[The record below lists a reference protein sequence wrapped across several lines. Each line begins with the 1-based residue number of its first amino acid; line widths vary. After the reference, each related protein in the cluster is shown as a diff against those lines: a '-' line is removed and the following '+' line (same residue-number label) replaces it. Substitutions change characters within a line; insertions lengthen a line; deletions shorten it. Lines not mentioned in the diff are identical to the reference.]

1 MTDMTTVPATG
12 GHVQYEAIER
22 AEGQLSGPALM
33 QLNRVKEGV
42 GAIEIGF
49 PGFGVIGGSLAGSHS
64 ATKRASQ
71 EQLGKSAA
79 KLTEFSERLKQTI
92 KQWQAADEASTIQEV
107 PR

>member
-1 MTDMTTVPATG
+1 MTTIPATG
-12 GHVQYEAIER
+12 GHVQYESIER

-33 QLNRVKEGV
+33 QLNRVKEGI

-64 ATKRASQ
+64 ATQRVTQ
-71 EQLGKSAA
+71 EKLGKSAE

>member
-71 EQLGKSAA
+71 EQLAKSAA

-107 PR
+107 PL